1 MFFSANFN
9 TYMIKA
15 AQKFFNATRAV
26 MVLII
31 GVLAIAFDF
40 WVAKN

>member
-1 MFFSANFN
+1 MFTVARKC
-9 TYMIKA
+9 M
-15 AQKFFNATRAV
+15 NATKAV

>member
-1 MFFSANFN
+1 ML
-9 TYMIKA
+9 K
-15 AQKFFNATRAV
+15 ATRKMFCTAKAV
-26 MVLII
+26 ITLVI

>member
-1 MFFSANFN
+1 MFEA
-9 TYMIKA
+9 TKKLI
-15 AQKFFNATRAV
+15 NATKAI

-40 WVAKN
+40 WVAKH

>member
-1 MFFSANFN
+1 MLEA
-9 TYMIKA
+9 TK
-15 AQKFFNATRAV
+15 KFINATKTV

-40 WVAKN
+40 WVAKH